1 MEKQNRA
8 KKGEFVS
15 MVWFGYSVLVSGFEL
30 RASPIYAD
38 RIRIRGKERS
48 DPGGEKYIPYHQALR
63 PRLSGTQRSRFC
75 ACSSPEGIPL
85 ETCWTVSME
94 RSGWRIGQQR
104 RYGCNSELGVRD
116 AEPADSDDQT

>member
-38 RIRIRGKERS
+38 RIRIRGKARS
-48 DPGGEKYIPYHQALR
+48 DPGVRSTYLTTKHFVPDYQA
-63 PRLSGTQRSRFC
+63 
-75 ACSSPEGIPL
+75 
-85 ETCWTVSME
+85 
-94 RSGWRIGQQR
+94 RSGPDFALALLQRGYCWRHVGLCQWRGQAGGLASSGGMAVIR
-104 RYGCNSELGVRD
+104 NW
-116 AEPADSDDQT
+116 A